1 MYRLDYLEK
10 MREEIMEA
18 IEKGRME
25 TNKGKT
31 KYMSN
36 KKLKEDE
43 KFIVKYVEI

>member
-1 MYRLDYLEK
+1 
-10 MREEIMEA
+10 MEA